1 MPAIPLTPAER
12 KLHRAAAH
20 HLHPVV
26 AIGAEGLSA
35 AVLKEADAAL
45 KAHGLIKVRAFADER
60 ATRDEM
66 LARLADELNA
76 APVQHIGK
84 LLVLWRPLPEREAA
98 APREDRGAAPRRVT
112 VVKFSKSGNHRP
124 QVKRLSVKGN
134 ERLTAGGTV
143 KRAKKR
149 AATGS
154 IKKSALAR

>member
-60 ATRDEM
+60 ARRDEM

-84 LLVLWRPLPEREAA
+84 LLVLWRPLPEREPT

-124 QVKRLSVKGN
+124 QVKRLRVKGN

-143 KRAKKR
+143 KKAKKR
-149 AATGS
+149 TVTGS
-154 IKKSALAR
+154 VKKSALAR